1 MLCLQVSKWVGDS
14 ITHPFYHAVLEMKCI
29 PFLDSEPFI
38 THNNKPI
45 ALELFRA
52 CDCMTSSVVVS
63 QTAQLIVFSTENV
76 TTTFNVYILRINI
89 FWFYPGWTENS
100 TEFLILSFCIFPL
113 DSSKT

>member
-52 CDCMTSSVVVS
+52 CDCMTSPVVVS

-76 TTTFNVYILRINI
+76 TTIRTF
-89 FWFYPGWTENS
+89 
-100 TEFLILSFCIFPL
+100 
-113 DSSKT
+113 